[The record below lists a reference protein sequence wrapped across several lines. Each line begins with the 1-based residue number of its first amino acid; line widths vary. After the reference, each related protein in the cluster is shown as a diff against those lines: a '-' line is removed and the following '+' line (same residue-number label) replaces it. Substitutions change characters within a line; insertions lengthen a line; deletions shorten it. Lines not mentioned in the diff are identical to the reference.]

1 MYLTYHSHVSTISK
15 WKNLNQTRANEV
27 RDLIQFDGQT
37 IFKNQY
43 NYLYFRQQISNIDLE
58 CTINFNRNCIES

>member
-1 MYLTYHSHVSTISK
+1 MYLTYHSRVSTISK